1 MNYVWK
7 CVCIAG
13 MVSALAACNAGV
25 SIEGQWVEPIP
36 GMEGVQGF
44 MLEKGGK
51 ASSIN
56 MATLKYEAWEQ
67 NGQQLILSGESIG
80 NGVSGSF
87 SDTLTIERLT
97 PDSLILKNGMQFRKY
112 SRPVE

>member
-7 CVCIAG
+7 CVCITG
-13 MVSALAACNAGV
+13 MVSVLAACNAGV

-44 MLEKGGK
+44 TLEKGGK

-67 NGQQLILSGESIG
+67 NGQQLILSGVSIG
-80 NGVSGSF
+80 NGVNGSF

-97 PDSLILKNGMQFRKY
+97 SDSLVLKNGVQLRKY
-112 SRPVE
+112 SRPAK